1 VASYGASPHDGGL
14 GALFESSPAPAGL
27 HTSVAAEIAFLL
39 GLVAVC
45 AAPFSVTYA
54 VALGASVAGVLFGLV
69 GIAAASRPHL
79 TGGVLA
85 PLGML
90 FAFTALTLLG
100 LRYLGLDTAFGDGLA
115 PTIRDWLEQLNSHL
129 PQP

>member
-1 VASYGASPHDGGL
+1 MATYGAAPENGGL
-14 GALFESSPAPAGL
+14 GALFDSSPAPAGL
-27 HTSVAAEIAFLL
+27 HTSLAAETAFLL
-39 GLVAVC
+39 GLIGVS

-54 VALGASVAGVLFGLV
+54 VALGASVLGVLVGLV
-69 GIAAASRPHL
+69 GIAAASRPNL

-90 FAFTALTLLG
+90 FSFAALVLLG

-115 PTIRDWLEQLNSHL
+115 PTIRELLEQLNGYL

>member
-1 VASYGASPHDGGL
+1 MASYGASPDEGGL
-14 GALFESSPAPAGL
+14 GALFESSPAPSGL
-27 HTSVAAEIAFLL
+27 HTSIAAETAFLL
-39 GLVAVC
+39 GLIGVC

-54 VALGASVAGVLFGLV
+54 VALGASVLGVLIGLV
-69 GIAAASRPHL
+69 GVAAASRPNL

-90 FAFTALTLLG
+90 LSFAALVLLG
-100 LRYLGLDTAFGDGLA
+100 LRYLGLDTAFGDAVA
-115 PTIRDWLEQLNSHL
+115 PNIRDWLEQLNGYL

>member
-1 VASYGASPHDGGL
+1 MASYGAAPDEGGL
-14 GALFESSPAPAGL
+14 GALFESSPAPSGL
-27 HTSVAAEIAFLL
+27 HTSIAAETAFLL
-39 GLVAVC
+39 GLIGVC
-45 AAPFSVTYA
+45 TAPFSVTYA
-54 VALGASVAGVLFGLV
+54 VALGASVLGVLVGVV
-69 GIAAASRPHL
+69 GIAAASRPNL

-90 FAFTALTLLG
+90 FSFVALVLVG

-115 PTIRDWLEQLNSHL
+115 PTIREWLEQLNAYL